1 MEKYKIEKAPSYYDQ
16 AYNSIKA
23 MIFNGILKPGDRI
36 YESKLA
42 SEFQISRSPVRE
54 AIRSLEKMD
63 YLLLEINQK
72 LQFISQ
78 LKKTSKI
85 FMNVAKL

>member
-42 SEFQISRSPVRE
+42 SEF
-54 AIRSLEKMD
+54 K
-63 YLLLEINQK
+63 
-72 LQFISQ
+72 
-78 LKKTSKI
+78 
-85 FMNVAKL
+85 